1 MGNPDRPNTATPS
14 PLGPRAPARENI
26 WLALAC
32 NAAYPAIVLSL
43 LSDEDRLGPTWS
55 LLAAISV
62 PLGYGIRDYWRNR
75 RWNIFSLLGVVSTLL
90 TGGFGLLKL
99 SGFAFAVKEAAVPLV
114 LGLAVPLSLRMK
126 QPLVRLLLFN
136 DQILDTKRIETALD
150 ERQQRPAFDGLLRQA
165 SWIVASSFFLSAA
178 LNFILA
184 IVLLKSPPGTPDFNR
199 ELGRLTA
206 VSYPVIMLPCMVI
219 LMFSI
224 WKLLTGVEKLTG
236 LDGEALFHPKKQ
248 KGAKAVK
255 PEPPAAGESSV
266 SE

>member
-1 MGNPDRPNTATPS
+1 MASSETTNPPAA
-14 PLGPRAPARENI
+14 RAPARENI
-26 WLALAC
+26 WLALIC

-55 LLAAISV
+55 LITALVV
-62 PLGYGIRDYWRNR
+62 PLGYGIRDYWINR
-75 RWNIFSLLGVVSTLL
+75 RWNIFSLLGVVSTVL

-114 LGLAVPLSLRMK
+114 LGLAVPLSLKMK

-136 DQILDTKRIETALD
+136 DQILDTKRIEAALD
-150 ERQQRPAFDGLLRQA
+150 ERRQRPAFDGLLRQA
-165 SWIVASSFFLSAA
+165 SWIVASSFFLSAI

-184 IVLLKSPPGTPDFNR
+184 IVILKSAPGTPDFNR

-206 VSYPVIMLPCMVI
+206 LSYPVIMLPCMVI

-236 LDGEALFHPKKQ
+236 LDAEEMFHPRKK
-248 KGAKAVK
+248 KGAQE
-255 PEPPAAGESSV
+255 PDPPPAAEVPAGE
-266 SE
+266 EK

>member
-1 MGNPDRPNTATPS
+1 MANSASDTGPASAS
-14 PLGPRAPARENI
+14 PKAPARENL
-26 WLALAC
+26 WLALGC
-32 NAAYPAIVLSL
+32 NAAYPALVLSL

-55 LLAAISV
+55 LIAALVV
-62 PLGYGIRDYWRNR
+62 PLGYGIRDYWINR
-75 RWNIFSLLGVVSTLL
+75 RWNIFSLLGVVSTVL

-114 LGLAVPLSLRMK
+114 LGLAVPFSLKMK

-136 DQILDTKRIETALD
+136 DQILDTKRIEAALD

-165 SWIVASSFFLSAA
+165 SWFVASSFFLSAV

-184 IVLLKSPPGTPDFNR
+184 LLILKSAPGTSEFNR

-206 VSYPVIMLPCMVI
+206 LSYPVIMLPCMVI

-236 LDGEALFHPKKQ
+236 LDGEDLFHAKK
-248 KGAKAVK
+248 K
-255 PEPPAAGESSV
+255 PAAEPV
-266 SE
+266 PAVPKDDPPRE

>member
-1 MGNPDRPNTATPS
+1 VGNPDTPS
-14 PLGPRAPARENI
+14 PAVSPRPPTAARENI

-32 NAAYPAIVLSL
+32 NAAYPALVLSL

-55 LLAAISV
+55 LIAALIV
-62 PLGYGIRDYWRNR
+62 PLGYGGRDYWINR
-75 RWNIFSLLGVVSTLL
+75 RWNIFSLLGVVSTVL

-114 LGLAVPLSLRMK
+114 LGLAVPFSLKMK

-136 DQILDTKRIETALD
+136 DQILDTKRIEAALD
-150 ERQQRPAFDGLLRQA
+150 ERQQRPAFDRLLKQA
-165 SWIVASSFFLSAA
+165 SWIVASSFFLSAV
-178 LNFILA
+178 LNFVLA
-184 IVLLKSPPGTPDFNR
+184 IVILKSTPGTPDFNR

-206 VSYPVIMLPCMVI
+206 LSYPIIMLPCMVI

-236 LDGEALFHPKKQ
+236 LDGEDLFHPKKP
-248 KGAKAVK
+248 KGAK
-255 PEPPAAGESSV
+255 EPKSPPPTGEK
-266 SE
+266 

>member
-1 MGNPDRPNTATPS
+1 MDNPVSAASTAPVARK
-14 PLGPRAPARENI
+14 PAARENI
-26 WLALAC
+26 WLALGC
-32 NAAYPAIVLSL
+32 NAAYPALVLSL

-55 LLAAISV
+55 LIVALVV
-62 PLGYGIRDYWRNR
+62 PLGYGVRDYWINR
-75 RWNIFSLLGVVSTLL
+75 RWNIFSLLGVISTVL

-114 LGLAVPLSLRMK
+114 LGLAVPLSLKMK

-136 DQILDTKRIETALD
+136 DQILDTKRIEAALD
-150 ERQQRPAFDGLLRQA
+150 ERRQRPAFEGLLRQA
-165 SWIVASSFFLSAA
+165 SWFVASSFFLSAI

-184 IVLLKSPPGTPDFNR
+184 IVILKSAPGTPDFNR

-206 VSYPVIMLPCMVI
+206 LSYPIIMLPCMVI

-236 LDGEALFHPKKQ
+236 LDAEEMFHPKKK
-248 KGAKAVK
+248 KGAKEA
-255 PEPPAAGESSV
+255 AAGPVEEVASV
-266 SE
+266 EER